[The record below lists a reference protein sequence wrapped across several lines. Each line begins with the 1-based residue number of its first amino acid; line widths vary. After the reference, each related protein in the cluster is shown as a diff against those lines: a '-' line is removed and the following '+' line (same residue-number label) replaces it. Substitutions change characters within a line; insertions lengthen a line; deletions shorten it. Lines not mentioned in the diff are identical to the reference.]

1 MKACFVSVTQTAK
14 HTHCFFS
21 LWKDGE
27 FVMSEDKVVSDTS
40 VSVQL
45 DRRWR
50 VCSKIQNMH
59 TASNTKTKNEDKGTK
74 KWRQLHPKINTI
86 SHTKKEKIL
95 HKMWRQ
101 PHQINED
108 DFTIRMK
115 ITLTLCKKWRWPHT
129 KNKYNLA
136 IIWKWTH
143 AKNKDNLT
151 QKMKISSHE
160 INTISSKMQR
170 QLCLCLCLC
179 LYACVCVS
187 VPVCLCASVSVCPC
201 LCVCVCVSVFV
212 CLCTT

>member
-1 MKACFVSVTQTAK
+1 MPQ
-14 HTHCFFS
+14 
-21 LWKDGE
+21 
-27 FVMSEDKVVSDTS
+27 
-40 VSVQL
+40 
-45 DRRWR
+45 
-50 VCSKIQNMH
+50 
-59 TASNTKTKNEDKGTK
+59 
-74 KWRQLHPKINTI
+74 KWRQPHIRRPQPKKWIQSYPKKEEDIKQKMKTTSPKNECNLIQKWRKPINTI

-129 KNKYNLA
+129 KNKYNLT

-170 QLCLCLCLC
+170 QLCLCLCL
-179 LYACVCVS
+179 YCVS

-201 LCVCVCVSVFV
+201 LCVCVCVSV
-212 CLCTT
+212 LD